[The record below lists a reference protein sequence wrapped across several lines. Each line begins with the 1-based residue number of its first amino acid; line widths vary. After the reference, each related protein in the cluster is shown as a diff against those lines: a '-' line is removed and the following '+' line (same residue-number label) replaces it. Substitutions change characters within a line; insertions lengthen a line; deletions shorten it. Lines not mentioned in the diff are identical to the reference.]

1 LQNPAELNIE
11 GLTRLVDGSQIL
23 KDDGNQT
30 IFGENVA
37 VEFKRAGNGIH
48 ADSYESIC
56 ALLNRFGGD
65 VYFGVLDDGTVEG
78 VFPNVAP
85 ELVRNLINN
94 LGNPNL
100 FVPAVHLEPDPKN
113 NPIVAAFF
121 RTIGFAD
128 ELGSGICKMFKYGK
142 SFGGADPTL
151 TEGDIFRDVLE
162 LNSEFF
168 PTDFRNGA
176 ITNNHD
182 VPINDTINDTI
193 NETINETIKSSPG
206 ISLVGIAEKVGKSR
220 ATVARAVA
228 SLKKAGRIEHRGSK
242 KTGGYYLVGQ

>member
-1 LQNPAELNIE
+1 M
-11 GLTRLVDGSQIL
+11 
-23 KDDGNQT
+23 
-30 IFGENVA
+30 
-37 VEFKRAGNGIH
+37 
-48 ADSYESIC
+48 
-56 ALLNRFGGD
+56 
-65 VYFGVLDDGTVEG
+65 
-78 VFPNVAP
+78 
-85 ELVRNLINN
+85 
-94 LGNPNL
+94 
-100 FVPAVHLEPDPKN
+100 
-113 NPIVAAFF
+113 AAFF

-128 ELGSGICKMFKYGK
+128 ELGSGIRKMFKYGK

-182 VPINDTINDTI
+182 VPINDTIN
-193 NETINETIKSSPG
+193 ETINETIKSSPG

-228 SLKKAGRIEHRGSK
+228 SLKKAGRIEYRGSK
-242 KTGGYYLVGQ
+242 KTGGYFCKGEVASFV

>member
-1 LQNPAELNIE
+1 MMKRQKSADMELA
-11 GLTRLVDGSQIL
+11 QIL
-23 KDDGNQT
+23 K
-30 IFGENVA
+30 IGETVA

-176 ITNNHD
+176 ITNYHD
-182 VPINDTINDTI
+182 VPIN
-193 NETINETIKSSPG
+193 ESIKSSPG

>member
-1 LQNPAELNIE
+1 M
-11 GLTRLVDGSQIL
+11 
-23 KDDGNQT
+23 
-30 IFGENVA
+30 
-37 VEFKRAGNGIH
+37 
-48 ADSYESIC
+48 
-56 ALLNRFGGD
+56 
-65 VYFGVLDDGTVEG
+65 YFGVLDDGTVEG

-113 NPIVAAFF
+113 PIVAAFF

-128 ELGSGICKMFKYGK
+128 ELGSGIRKMFKYGK

-182 VPINDTINDTI
+182 VPINDTIN
-193 NETINETIKSSPG
+193 ETIKSSPG
-206 ISLVGIAEKVGKSR
+206 ISLVGIAEKVGKSW

-242 KTGGYYLVGQ
+242 KTDGYYLVGQ